1 VLIVPQLIIA
11 GWSAA
16 MKSSLLASLALATV
30 LGAGGSILIAHAGLA
45 PAGQVQ
51 ASSVP
56 ASPAGASGDTVTVFV
71 DATLGFRKKHMANQ
85 LSKSHAEYAARG
97 YRYVDMAPY
106 NENGD
111 LVGFFVTYT
120 RQ

>member
-1 VLIVPQLIIA
+1 
-11 GWSAA
+11 
-16 MKSSLLASLALATV
+16 MKSSFPAALLLAAV
-30 LGAGGSILIAHAGLA
+30 LGAGGSILMAHAG
-45 PAGQVQ
+45 PAQAGPVQ
-51 ASSVP
+51 AGT
-56 ASPAGASGDTVTVFV
+56 AGVSGDTVTVFV

-85 LSKSHAEYAARG
+85 LTKSHAEYAARG

>member
-1 VLIVPQLIIA
+1 
-11 GWSAA
+11 
-16 MKSSLLASLALATV
+16 MKLSHLACALLALSLTGAGSLAL
-30 LGAGGSILIAHAGLA
+30 SHAEPA
-45 PAGQVQ
+45 PQQVPVT
-51 ASSVP
+51 S
-56 ASPAGASGDTVTVFV
+56 DTTVTVFV
-71 DATLGFRKKHMANQ
+71 DATLGFRKKHMASK
-85 LSKSHAEYAARG
+85 LSKSHADYAARG

>member
-1 VLIVPQLIIA
+1 
-11 GWSAA
+11 

-30 LGAGGSILIAHAGLA
+30 LGAGGSILIAHAGPA

-51 ASSVP
+51 ASS
-56 ASPAGASGDTVTVFV
+56 AGASGDTVTVFV

-85 LSKSHAEYAARG
+85 LTKSHAEYAARG

>member
-1 VLIVPQLIIA
+1 
-11 GWSAA
+11 
-16 MKSSLLASLALATV
+16 MKSPYLASLLLAAV
-30 LGAGGSILIAHAGLA
+30 LGAGGSFLFTHST
-45 PAGQVQ
+45 PAQ
-51 ASSVP
+51 AATP
-56 ASPAGASGDTVTVFV
+56 TGDTVTVFV
-71 DATLGFRKKHMANQ
+71 DATFGFRKTSLASKMT
-85 LSKSHAEYAARG
+85 KSHAAYAAQG

>member
-1 VLIVPQLIIA
+1 
-11 GWSAA
+11 
-16 MKSSLLASLALATV
+16 MKSSFLVSLLLVAVLAV
-30 LGAGGSILIAHAGLA
+30 GGSILVARAG
-45 PAGQVQ
+45 PVQ
-51 ASSVP
+51 AGPVQAGTASV
-56 ASPAGASGDTVTVFV
+56 SGDTVTVFV

-85 LSKSHAEYAARG
+85 LTKSHAEYAARG

-106 NENGD
+106 TENGD

>member
-1 VLIVPQLIIA
+1 
-11 GWSAA
+11 
-16 MKSSLLASLALATV
+16 MKPSYLASMLLAAV
-30 LGAGGSILIAHAGLA
+30 IGAGGSILLTHAE
-45 PAGQVQ
+45 PAQ
-51 ASSVP
+51 AQ
-56 ASPAGASGDTVTVFV
+56 AAGTSADTVTVFV

-85 LSKSHAEYAARG
+85 LTKSHADYAARG

-120 RQ
+120 KP

>member
-1 VLIVPQLIIA
+1 
-11 GWSAA
+11 
-16 MKSSLLASLALATV
+16 MKPSYLASLLLAVV
-30 LGAGGSILIAHAGLA
+30 LGAGGSVLLAHAG
-45 PAGQVQ
+45 PAQ
-51 ASSVP
+51 AETIA
-56 ASPAGASGDTVTVFV
+56 ASADTVTVFV

-85 LSKSHAEYAARG
+85 LTKSHAEYAARG

-120 RQ
+120 KQ

>member
-1 VLIVPQLIIA
+1 
-11 GWSAA
+11 

-30 LGAGGSILIAHAGLA
+30 LGAGGSILIAHAGQL
-45 PAGQVQ
+45 Q
-51 ASSVP
+51 

-85 LSKSHAEYAARG
+85 LTKSHAEYAARG

>member
-1 VLIVPQLIIA
+1 
-11 GWSAA
+11 
-16 MKSSLLASLALATV
+16 MKSSFLASLLLTAV
-30 LGAGGSILIAHAGLA
+30 LGAGGAIVLTHAT
-45 PAGQVQ
+45 PAQ
-51 ASSVP
+51 ASSSEVP
-56 ASPAGASGDTVTVFV
+56 GDTVTVFV

-85 LSKSHAEYAARG
+85 LTKSHADYAARG

-120 RQ
+120 KQ

>member
-1 VLIVPQLIIA
+1 
-11 GWSAA
+11 
-16 MKSSLLASLALATV
+16 MKSSFLASLLLAVV
-30 LGAGGSILIAHAGLA
+30 LGAGGSILVAHAG
-45 PAGQVQ
+45 PAQTEA
-51 ASSVP
+51 ASV
-56 ASPAGASGDTVTVFV
+56 SGNTVTVFV

-85 LSKSHAEYAARG
+85 LTKSHAEYAARG

-120 RQ
+120 KQ